1 MCIRSFGRCHT
12 VRPPTD
18 KTLATTQDTSQASDD
33 VQNVGQ
39 LLVILLSLKGH
50 LNQLLYSPQLTCQA
64 AATSS
69 SLDSMHSRK
78 SKQGLNGTSGRLS
91 IQAGFYQICMHCRPS
106 LWKLLVS
113 KVPNSVLN
121 FNPLPFLEGAIQLP
135 GQLTYPTLKEL
146 LWKGCLIMLSIMALM
161 VIISTF
167 DTTFLYLVVKQM
179 RRSS

>member
-1 MCIRSFGRCHT
+1 M
-12 VRPPTD
+12 
-18 KTLATTQDTSQASDD
+18 
-33 VQNVGQ
+33 
-39 LLVILLSLKGH
+39 
-50 LNQLLYSPQLTCQA
+50 
-64 AATSS
+64 
-69 SLDSMHSRK
+69 
-78 SKQGLNGTSGRLS
+78 
-91 IQAGFYQICMHCRPS
+91 
-106 LWKLLVS
+106 S

-179 RRSS
+179 RRSF